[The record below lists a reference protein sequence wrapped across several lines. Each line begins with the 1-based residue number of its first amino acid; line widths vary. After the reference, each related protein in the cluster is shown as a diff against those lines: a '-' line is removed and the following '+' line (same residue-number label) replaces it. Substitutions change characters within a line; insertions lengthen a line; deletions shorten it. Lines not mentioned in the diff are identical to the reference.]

1 MEKTNKC
8 YVTTPIYYAS
18 GKVHIGNAYTTVAC
32 DAFARFERMMGK
44 DVRYLTGMDEH
55 GLKIQ
60 QSAEKAGVTPL
71 DHVNCIAAETKELWK
86 NLGITY
92 DDFIQ
97 TTEVRHTKIVQK
109 VFEQLLANDDIYLG
123 HYEGD
128 YCVSCEAYFTKSQ
141 LGEGNTCPDCGK
153 PTTRVSEES
162 YFLRLKKYA
171 EPLLEYINTH
181 PDFIQPETRRN
192 EVVSFIES
200 GLEDLCVS
208 RTTFTWGVPIPSNPR
223 HVIYVWI
230 DALFNYLSALG
241 YGSDDDSN
249 YQKYWVNN
257 DKVCHVVGKDILRF
271 HAVYWPIMLMALNI
285 PINFKLYVH
294 GWILMKSGKMS
305 KSKGNMVYPMDL
317 AARYSVDAVRYY
329 LTKELPLGNDG
340 LFSYERFVERYNNDL
355 ANDLGNL
362 LSRTVSMINK
372 YFKGSL
378 SNEIENT
385 DFDAALEEVLKVNVD
400 EYKNEMDSFH
410 LQNAVGKINNIVSR
424 ANKYIDETTPWVLAK
439 DESLKAKLAS
449 VMYHL
454 AETLRIVSDI
464 VAPIMPSV
472 ALKIRASLGLTEAFD
487 DLKTLEYGYK
497 YQNNV
502 AEKVEPLFKRVDL
515 AEELAY
521 FEAQSKAKEVK
532 KEEKEEEKIPE
543 ITIDDFAKVSLKIGE
558 IKECKKHPNAEKLL
572 VSQIQIGNETRQ
584 IVSGIAKYYD
594 PTELVGKKVVVVT
607 NLKPVKIRGVESFGM
622 VLCASDENDLELLE
636 VKKLENGSVVR

>member
-8 YVTTPIYYAS
+8 YITTPIYYAS

-32 DAFARFERMMGK
+32 DAAARFERMMGK

-71 DHVNCIAAETKELWK
+71 EHVNKIASETKQLWK
-86 NLGITY
+86 DLKITY

-97 TTEVRHTKIVQK
+97 TTEIRHTEIVQK

-153 PTTRVSEES
+153 PTTVVSEES

-171 EPLLEYINTH
+171 KPLLDFINEN

-208 RTTFTWGVPIPSNPR
+208 RTTFTWGIPIPSNPK

-241 YGSDDDSN
+241 YGSSDDSN

-257 DKVCHVVGKDILRF
+257 NDVRHIVGKDILRF
-271 HAVYWPIMLMALNI
+271 HAIYWPIMLMALNI
-285 PINFKLYVH
+285 PINFKLFVH

-329 LTKELPLGNDG
+329 LIKELPLGNDG

-362 LSRTVSMINK
+362 LSRTISMINK
-372 YFKGSL
+372 YFNGSL
-378 SNEIENT
+378 NNDIEKT
-385 DFDAALEEVLKVNVD
+385 DFDEILESTINTNIED
-400 EYKNEMDSFH
+400 YKKEMSAFR
-410 LQNAVGKINNIVSR
+410 LQNAVNKMNAIVSR
-424 ANKYIDETTPWVLAK
+424 ANKYIDETTPWVLVK
-439 DESLKAKLAS
+439 DENCKAKLAS

-454 AETLRIVSDI
+454 AENLRIVAI
-464 VAPIMPSV
+464 L
-472 ALKIRASLGLTEAFD
+472 LKPFMTETSEKMLKQLGIEKEELTTWD
-487 DLKTLEYGYK
+487 STKIYK
-497 YQNNV
+497 SIPDGIKV
-502 AEKVEPLFKRVDL
+502 IEKGEPLFMRLDM
-515 AEELAY
+515 
-521 FEAQSKAKEVK
+521 
-532 KEEKEEEKIPE
+532 EEE
-543 ITIDDFAKVSLKIGE
+543 VNY
-558 IKECKKHPNAEKLL
+558 IKEGMKK
-572 VSQIQIGNETRQ
+572 
-584 IVSGIAKYYD
+584 
-594 PTELVGKKVVVVT
+594 
-607 NLKPVKIRGVESFGM
+607 
-622 VLCASDENDLELLE
+622 
-636 VKKLENGSVVR
+636 

>member
-8 YVTTPIYYAS
+8 YITTPIYYAS

-32 DAFARFERMMGK
+32 DAAARFERMMGK

-71 DHVNCIAAETKELWK
+71 DHVNKIASETKQLWK
-86 NLGITY
+86 DLKITY

-97 TTEVRHTKIVQK
+97 TTEIRHTEIVQK
-109 VFEQLLANDDIYLG
+109 VFEQLLANDGIYLG

-153 PTTRVSEES
+153 PTTVVSEES

-171 EPLLEYINTH
+171 KPLLDFINEN

-208 RTTFTWGVPIPSNPR
+208 RTTFTWGIPIPSNPK

-241 YGSDDDSN
+241 YGSSDDSN

-257 DKVCHVVGKDILRF
+257 NDVRHIVGKDILRF
-271 HAVYWPIMLMALNI
+271 HAIYWPIMLMALNI
-285 PINFKLYVH
+285 PINFKLFVH

-329 LTKELPLGNDG
+329 LIKELPLGNDG

-362 LSRTVSMINK
+362 LSRTISMINK
-372 YFKGSL
+372 YFNGSL
-378 SNEIENT
+378 NNDIDKT
-385 DFDAALEEVLKVNVD
+385 DFDEVLESTININIED
-400 EYKNEMDSFH
+400 YKKEMSAFR
-410 LQNAVGKINNIVSR
+410 LQNAVNKMNAIVSR
-424 ANKYIDETTPWVLAK
+424 ANKYIDETTPWVLVK
-439 DESLKAKLAS
+439 DENCKAKLAS

-454 AETLRIVSDI
+454 AEALRVTSNLI
-464 VAPIMPSV
+464 APIMPEV
-472 ALKIRASLGLTEAFD
+472 AEKIRASLGINLEFD
-487 DLKTLEYGYK
+487 DMNTLKFGYN
-497 YQNNV
+497 YTNNV
-502 AEKVEPLFKRVDL
+502 VDKIEPLFKRVDL
-515 AEELAY
+515 VEELAY
-521 FEAQSKAKEVK
+521 FEAQSKAKEVS
-532 KEEKEEEKIPE
+532 KEEKQEEKIDE
-543 ITIDDFAKVSLKIGE
+543 ITIDDFAKVSLKVGQI
-558 IKECKKHPNAEKLL
+558 IKSEKHPNAEKLL
-572 VSQIQIGNETRQ
+572 VSQ
-584 IVSGIAKYYD
+584 
-594 PTELVGKKVVVVT
+594 KV
-607 NLKPVKIRGVESFGM
+607 
-622 VLCASDENDLELLE
+622 
-636 VKKLENGSVVR
+636 